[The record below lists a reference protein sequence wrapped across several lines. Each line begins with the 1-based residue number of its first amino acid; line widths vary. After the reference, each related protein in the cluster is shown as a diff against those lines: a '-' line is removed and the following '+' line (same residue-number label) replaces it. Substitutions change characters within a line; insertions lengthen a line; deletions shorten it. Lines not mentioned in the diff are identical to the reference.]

1 MSTNQ
6 PTAPSRGE
14 DFPVDDPTVAFYT
27 QHTGPRMTANMRG
40 VFRELGRYAD
50 LKTGVSSPSQGTIAD
65 ALDMHRTTVRGA
77 ATELVHLGLLVER
90 PKQDVGGK
98 QAEYVFTAAASWL
111 PTAKND
117 MEKGQ
122 VVAAYRQLVAELR
135 SQLED
140 SQKENAGLESRVA
153 QLEGS
158 ISSHRSR
165 DATEDRTFD
174 EPDSEDEQDADHAAP
189 VAAPGIQERD
199 PVNVGSVTDIDPQSK
214 SRLPVATSENPDPES
229 HHPGDSDDDQ
239 EMERDLDHAGRESP
253 VPESHAESGP
263 QAGPFEYA
271 TGREQLAFA
280 LLSPA
285 SSNERGRDIPA
296 GGLPSD
302 EYEPQLDHGGSPD
315 ASRAPLP
322 VPVDLVAEPA
332 IDGSITLSWHVEVDD
347 RVTGYQIVRKCL
359 RGADTERV
367 IRDVEGQLE
376 TEFLDSDVARGPCT
390 YIYMVCSK
398 GAGEVSDLS
407 RHLTVTGV
415 G

>member
-50 LKTGVSSPSQGTIAD
+50 PKTGVSSPSQGTIAD

-98 QAEYVFTAAASWL
+98 QAEYVFTAAAASWL

-122 VVAAYRQLVAELR
+122 VVVAYRQLVAELR

-189 VAAPGIQERD
+189 VAVPVIQERD
-199 PVNVGSVTDIDPQSK
+199 RVNVGPVTDIDPPGN
-214 SRLPVATSENPDPES
+214 SRSPAAPGEEPDPES
-229 HHPGDSDDDQ
+229 HHLKDSDDDQ
-239 EMERDLDHAGRESP
+239 AMERDPDQAERLEPVREFNAGRDAQVEPLESNK
-253 VPESHAESGP
+253 
-263 QAGPFEYA
+263 
-271 TGREQLAFA
+271 EQLAFTYSTDA
-280 LLSPA
+280 PSF
-285 SSNERGRDIPA
+285 EHGRDIPA
-296 GGLPSD
+296 GGAASD
-302 EYEPQLDHGGSPD
+302 
-315 ASRAPLP
+315 
-322 VPVDLVAEPA
+322 
-332 IDGSITLSWHVEVDD
+332 DD
-347 RVTGYQIVRKCL
+347 NP
-359 RGADTERV
+359 ERD
-367 IRDVEGQLE
+367 R
-376 TEFLDSDVARGPCT
+376 
-390 YIYMVCSK
+390 
-398 GAGEVSDLS
+398 
-407 RHLTVTGV
+407 
-415 G
+415 

>member
-50 LKTGVSSPSQGTIAD
+50 PKTGVSSPSQGTIAD
-65 ALDMHRTTVRGA
+65 ALDMHRTTVKGA

-98 QAEYVFTAAASWL
+98 QVEYAFTAAAASWL

-122 VVAAYRQLVAELR
+122 VVVAYRQLVAELR

-153 QLEGS
+153 QLEDF
-158 ISSHRSR
+158 ISSRSP
-165 DATEDRTFD
+165 DMTEDPTLD
-174 EPDSEDEQDADHAAP
+174 EPNSGDEQDADHAAP
-189 VAAPGIQERD
+189 VAALGIQERD

-229 HHPGDSDDDQ
+229 HHPGDSDDGQ
-239 EMERDLDHAGRESP
+239 ERERDPDQAERLEPVREFNADRDAQVEPLKSNK
-253 VPESHAESGP
+253 
-263 QAGPFEYA
+263 
-271 TGREQLAFA
+271 EQLAFTYPTDA
-280 LLSPA
+280 PSF
-285 SSNERGRDIPA
+285 EHGRDIPA
-296 GGLPSD
+296 GGAASD
-302 EYEPQLDHGGSPD
+302 
-315 ASRAPLP
+315 
-322 VPVDLVAEPA
+322 
-332 IDGSITLSWHVEVDD
+332 DD
-347 RVTGYQIVRKCL
+347 NP
-359 RGADTERV
+359 ERD
-367 IRDVEGQLE
+367 R
-376 TEFLDSDVARGPCT
+376 
-390 YIYMVCSK
+390 
-398 GAGEVSDLS
+398 
-407 RHLTVTGV
+407 
-415 G
+415 

>member
-1 MSTNQ
+1 
-6 PTAPSRGE
+6 
-14 DFPVDDPTVAFYT
+14 
-27 QHTGPRMTANMRG
+27 MTANMRG

-122 VVAAYRQLVAELR
+122 VVAAYRQLVVELR

-140 SQKENAGLESRVA
+140 SQKKNDGLESRVA
-153 QLEGS
+153 QLEDF
-158 ISSHRSR
+158 ISSRSP
-165 DATEDRTFD
+165 DTTEDRTLD
-174 EPDSEDEQDADHAAP
+174 KPNSGDGQDADDAAP

-199 PVNVGSVTDIDPQSK
+199 PVNVGHRTDIDPQSK
-214 SRLPVATSENPDPES
+214 SGLPVAASE
-229 HHPGDSDDDQ
+229 G
-239 EMERDLDHAGRESP
+239 P
-253 VPESHAESGP
+253 VPESQAESGP
-263 QAGPFEYA
+263 QAGPLEYA

-302 EYEPQLDHGGSPD
+302 EDEPQLDHGGS
-315 ASRAPLP
+315 SQ
-322 VPVDLVAEPA
+322 
-332 IDGSITLSWHVEVDD
+332 SC
-347 RVTGYQIVRKCL
+347 QK
-359 RGADTERV
+359 
-367 IRDVEGQLE
+367 
-376 TEFLDSDVARGPCT
+376 
-390 YIYMVCSK
+390 
-398 GAGEVSDLS
+398 
-407 RHLTVTGV
+407 
-415 G
+415 

>member
-50 LKTGVSSPSQGTIAD
+50 PKTGVSSPSQGTIAD
-65 ALDMHRTTVRGA
+65 ALDMHRTTVKGA

-98 QAEYVFTAAASWL
+98 QAEYAFTAAAASWL

-122 VVAAYRQLVAELR
+122 VVVAYRQLVAELR

-189 VAAPGIQERD
+189 VAALGIQERD
-199 PVNVGSVTDIDPQSK
+199 PVNVGSVTDIDPPGN
-214 SRLPVATSENPDPES
+214 SRSPAAPGEEPDPES
-229 HHPGDSDDDQ
+229 HHLKDSDDDQ
-239 EMERDLDHAGRESP
+239 AMERDPDQDEGLEPVREFNAGRDAQVEPLESNKK
-253 VPESHAESGP
+253 
-263 QAGPFEYA
+263 
-271 TGREQLAFA
+271 QLAFTYPTDA
-280 LLSPA
+280 PSF
-285 SSNERGRDIPA
+285 EHGRDIPA
-296 GGLPSD
+296 GGAASD
-302 EYEPQLDHGGSPD
+302 
-315 ASRAPLP
+315 
-322 VPVDLVAEPA
+322 
-332 IDGSITLSWHVEVDD
+332 DGNPE
-347 RVTGYQIVRKCL
+347 
-359 RGADTERV
+359 RGR
-367 IRDVEGQLE
+367 
-376 TEFLDSDVARGPCT
+376 
-390 YIYMVCSK
+390 
-398 GAGEVSDLS
+398 
-407 RHLTVTGV
+407 
-415 G
+415 

>member
-50 LKTGVSSPSQGTIAD
+50 PKTGVSSPSQGTIAD
-65 ALDMHRTTVRGA
+65 ALDMHRTTVKGA

-98 QAEYVFTAAASWL
+98 QAEYAFTAAAASWL

-122 VVAAYRQLVAELR
+122 VVVAYRQLVAELR

-165 DATEDRTFD
+165 DATEDRTFY

-189 VAAPGIQERD
+189 VAALGIQERD
-199 PVNVGSVTDIDPQSK
+199 PVNVGSVTDIDPPGN
-214 SRLPVATSENPDPES
+214 SRSPAAPGEEPDPES
-229 HHPGDSDDDQ
+229 HHLKDSDDDQ
-239 EMERDLDHAGRESP
+239 EMERDPGQAERLEPVREFNADRDAQVEPLKSNK
-253 VPESHAESGP
+253 
-263 QAGPFEYA
+263 
-271 TGREQLAFA
+271 EQLAFTYPTDA
-280 LLSPA
+280 PSF
-285 SSNERGRDIPA
+285 EHGRDIPA
-296 GGLPSD
+296 GGAASD
-302 EYEPQLDHGGSPD
+302 GDNPE
-315 ASRAPLP
+315 R
-322 VPVDLVAEPA
+322 
-332 IDGSITLSWHVEVDD
+332 D
-347 RVTGYQIVRKCL
+347 R
-359 RGADTERV
+359 
-367 IRDVEGQLE
+367 
-376 TEFLDSDVARGPCT
+376 
-390 YIYMVCSK
+390 
-398 GAGEVSDLS
+398 
-407 RHLTVTGV
+407 
-415 G
+415 